1 MFDAGH
7 FGGAPAPQ
15 VDRVPI
21 LEGALGALLEQIQQ
35 MRGLF
40 GDEDGAISRA
50 VHAAEMALFGE
61 TDEPEPE

>member
-7 FGGAPAPQ
+7 FGGAPVSQ
-15 VDRVPI
+15 VDRLRI

-40 GDEDGAISRA
+40 GDDDGAISRA